1 MLTPKYLM
9 GRHREELST
18 MDIGVL
24 ENSVGS
30 ILTVEVR
37 RDIVRHGDRVERSM
51 LLVDRFVCRYMDGL
65 GGSHQLVALNVAG
78 DFVGLHG

>member
-51 LLVDRFVCRYMDGL
+51 FLVDRFVCRYMDGL
-65 GGSHQLVALNVAG
+65 DGSRQLVALDVAG

>member
-1 MLTPKYLM
+1 MLTAKYLM

-24 ENSVGS
+24 ETSVGS
-30 ILTVEVR
+30 ILTFEAR

-51 LLVDRFVCRYMDGL
+51 LLVDGFVCRYMDGL
-65 GGSHQLVALNVAG
+65 DGSRQLVALDVAG

>member
-65 GGSHQLVALNVAG
+65 DGSRQLVALNVAG

>member
-65 GGSHQLVALNVAG
+65 DGSRQLVALNVAG
-78 DFVGLHG
+78 DFVGLHS

>member
-30 ILTVEVR
+30 ILTGEVR

-51 LLVDRFVCRYMDGL
+51 ILVDRFVCRYMDGL
-65 GGSHQLVALNVAG
+65 DGSRQLVALDVAG

>member
-37 RDIVRHGDRVERSM
+37 RNIVRHGDRVERSM

-65 GGSHQLVALNVAG
+65 DGSRQLVALNVAG
-78 DFVGLHG
+78 DFVGLHS